1 MHTAEQQVLVQ
12 KILDGDLK
20 AFQELI
26 TLYQRLVI
34 HIVSRF
40 VTNREDQEELCH
52 ETFIKVYR
60 NLSHF
65 QSKAKLSTWV
75 GKIAY
80 NLCINYMRKA
90 KIPLYQDLE
99 TGDQAYEFVQ
109 ISDGAHTPEE
119 ISEQKDL
126 SYRIKELIDNL
137 PIQYK
142 ALLTMYHMEEL
153 SYKEIAE
160 ITDLPEGTVKSYIF
174 RARKLLKDKII
185 TQYQGENLHL

>member
-1 MHTAEQQVLVQ
+1 MQVAEEQVLIQ
-12 KILDGDLK
+12 KILDGDLN

-26 TLYQRLVI
+26 KLYQKLVL

-40 VTNREDQEELCH
+40 VTNTQDQEELCH
-52 ETFIKVYR
+52 EVFIKVHR
-60 NLSHF
+60 NLAHF
-65 QSKAKLSTWV
+65 QAKAKLSTWI

-99 TGDQAYEFVQ
+99 SSDQGVEFMQ

-126 SYRIKELIDNL
+126 SFRIKQLIDDL
-137 PIQYK
+137 PAQYK
-142 ALLTMYHMEEL
+142 VLLTMYHMDEL
-153 SYKEIAE
+153 SYKEISE

-185 TQYQGENLHL
+185 KQYQGENLHL